1 MDFYILALIVL
12 LALAVLDLSVGVAND
27 AVNFLNS
34 AIGARAARLR
44 TLLLIAAAGVLFGSL
59 LSSGMMEV
67 ARSGIFRP
75 EAFSFHDVI
84 VVFVAVMIADVL
96 LLDAFNTL
104 GLPTSTTVSLVFELL
119 GAALVVA
126 LLKGMALGEP
136 LAAVQGYINAAGAVR
151 IIGGIVLS
159 VGIAFATGLAV
170 MWFSRLLFTFRPE
183 RHQRA
188 VHLAWAGIA
197 LSLIGY
203 FLVVKGLKGSPILPG
218 WAAAWFGGHPLV
230 ALAGLALAGAALA
243 RAIEALA
250 GIEPMRFVVLAGTF
264 ALATAFAS
272 NDLVNFIGVPLAGL
286 AAWQAWSASGVPADA
301 FGMGVLNEPVRGQTW
316 LLFIGGLVMA
326 ATLWLSNKARSVT
339 QTEVDLA
346 RQGAGHERFR
356 PGPVSRAL
364 LGLSLRL
371 FELLKPILPEALAAR
386 IERRFEPPTG
396 ARPVAIDGGTP
407 AFDMVRGSVN
417 LAVASCLIALATTLK
432 LPLSTTFVTF
442 MVAMGSSLA
451 DRSWGR
457 DSAVYRIAGV
467 TSVLAG
473 WFLTAVVAAATA
485 ALFAALLWR
494 FGTAALVGL
503 VLLLVAVLAATTRW
517 HRRRAARQARGAV
530 APESLPRRYQLM
542 LGAAA
547 DLMQRLAGAAE
558 ARAVRAA
565 ARAARA
571 EQRFV
576 AGLQA
581 DAIAHARRSPESMRA
596 ALLRLAGLERRTTE
610 AVAGVAGAME
620 AHRLNLHEP
629 LDAAQ
634 DQRWHAILAECAV
647 ALRAVSDAVPEPAA
661 LAAAAARIDLARVRV
676 QALQGE
682 ELAGLAADADAPPPL
697 AARLVLRAAEAAVEL
712 VDAGE
717 AALALL
723 GALHDDGPRPLPVPA
738 M

>member
-12 LALAVLDLSVGVAND
+12 LVLAAFDLSVGVAND

-75 EAFSFHDVI
+75 EAFTFHDVI

-136 LAAVQGYINAAGAVR
+136 LAALEGYINAAGAMR

-183 RHQRA
+183 RHQRT

-203 FLVVKGLKGSPILPG
+203 FLVVKGLKGSPMLPA
-218 WAAAWFGGHPLV
+218 WVEAWFSGHPLV
-230 ALAGLALAGAALA
+230 ALGGLALAGTVLA
-243 RAIEALA
+243 RAIEAVA

-286 AAWQAWSASGVPADA
+286 TAWQAWSGSGMPADA

-316 LLFIGGLVMA
+316 LLLIGGLIMA

-339 QTEVDLA
+339 QTEVELA

-356 PGPVSRAL
+356 SGPVSRAL

-371 FELLKPILPEALAAR
+371 FDVLKPIVPEALAAR
-386 IERRFEPPTG
+386 IERRFEPVVG
-396 ARPVAIDGGTP
+396 ARPASVDGETP

-417 LAVASCLIALATTLK
+417 LAVASCLIAIATTLK

-473 WFLTAVVAAATA
+473 WFLTALVAATTA
-485 ALFAALLWR
+485 GVFSAVLWHHGTLGLFGLVALLVVV
-494 FGTAALVGL
+494 LV
-503 VLLLVAVLAATTRW
+503 ATTRW
-517 HRRRAARQARGAV
+517 HSRRAARQARSAV
-530 APESLPRRYQLM
+530 APAALPRRFQLL
-542 LGAAA
+542 LGEAARVVDQLA
-547 DLMQRLAGAAE
+547 DAGDP
-558 ARAVRAA
+558 RTVSNV

-571 EQRFV
+571 ESRFV
-576 AGLQA
+576 ASLQA
-581 DAIAHARRSPESMRA
+581 DVIAHARRSAESVRA
-596 ALLRLAGLERRTTE
+596 SVLRLAGLERRTTE
-610 AVAGVAGAME
+610 AVAALASARE
-620 AHRLNLHEP
+620 AHLLDLHEP
-629 LDAAQ
+629 LSVAQ
-634 DQRWHAILAECAV
+634 QRRWHAILAECAV
-647 ALRAVSDAVPEPAA
+647 ALKAVSDAVPEPAPLSA
-661 LAAAAARIDLARVRV
+661 TAARIDLARVRLH
-676 QALQGE
+676 ALQAE
-682 ELAGLAADADAPPPL
+682 ELAGLKVDDGTPPPL
-697 AARLVLRAAEAAVEL
+697 ATRLVLRAVDVAVDL

-717 AALALL
+717 QGLALL
-723 GALHDDGPRPLPVPA
+723 PGLHASEAGAPAVPTA
-738 M
+738 

>member
-1 MDFYILALIVL
+1 VDFYILALIVL
-12 LALAVLDLSVGVAND
+12 LVLAVLDLSVGVAND

-75 EAFSFHDVI
+75 EAFTFHDVI
-84 VVFVAVMIADVL
+84 VIFVAVMIADVL

-136 LAAVQGYINAAGAVR
+136 LAALEGYINGAGALR

-197 LSLIGY
+197 LALIGY
-203 FLVVKGLKGSPILPG
+203 FLVVKGLKSSPLLPE
-218 WAAAWFGGHPLV
+218 WVSAWFGGHPLL
-230 ALAGLALAGAALA
+230 ALAGLAAGGVVLA
-243 RAIEALA
+243 RLVEALA
-250 GIEPMRFVVLAGTF
+250 GIEPMRFVVLVGTF

-272 NDLVNFIGVPLAGL
+272 NDLVNFVGVPLAGYG
-286 AAWQAWSASGVPADA
+286 AWEAWSASGVSADA
-301 FGMGVLNEPVRGQTW
+301 FAMDALNQPVRGQAW
-316 LLFIGGLVMA
+316 LLFAAGVVMA
-326 ATLWLSNKARSVT
+326 LTLWLSNKARSVT

-356 PGPVSRAL
+356 PGPVSRVL

-371 FELLKPILPEALAAR
+371 FDVLKPIVPQALAAR
-386 IERRFEPPTG
+386 IEQRFEPAPP
-396 ARPVAIDGGTP
+396 ARASAAEAEAP

-467 TSVLAG
+467 ASVLAG
-473 WFLTAVVAAATA
+473 WFLTALVAAVTA
-485 ALFAALLWR
+485 GVFAAVLWHH
-494 FGTAALVGL
+494 GTPGLAGL
-503 VLLLVAVLAATTRW
+503 VLLLVVVLVSTTRW
-517 HRRRAARQARGAV
+517 HRRRAARQARAAV
-530 APESLPRRYQLM
+530 APASLPRRYQLM
-542 LGAAA
+542 LGQAAR
-547 DLMQRLAGAAE
+547 LLRRLADAGDPRGA
-558 ARAVRAA
+558 RGV

-581 DAIAHARRSPESMRA
+581 DAIAHARRSAESTRG
-596 ALLRLAGLERRTTE
+596 ALLRLAGLERRTIE
-610 AVAGVAGAME
+610 AVAGVAGALE
-620 AHRLNLHEP
+620 AHLLNLHQP
-629 LDAAQ
+629 LSAAQ
-634 DQRWHAILAECAV
+634 RHRWHDLLAECAV
-647 ALRAVSDAVPEPAA
+647 ALQAVADAIPEPTP
-661 LAAAAARIDLARVRV
+661 LSAAAARIELARVRLG
-676 QALQGE
+676 ALQAE
-682 ELAGLAADADAPPPL
+682 ELADLGADDGAPPPL
-697 AARLVLRAAEAAVEL
+697 AARLVLRAADAAVEL
-712 VDAGE
+712 VDSSE
-717 AALALL
+717 QALASLR
-723 GALHDDGPRPLPVPA
+723 ALHDAEPRPSPVPA
-738 M
+738 A